1 MSRVAD
7 ALRRAVQPGEPEELL
22 RDDSHPWGE
31 DLPETEEQAA
41 EEFASVGVFRSSD
54 SLGDLS
60 VGPLVAAPVAAVA
73 AVAPL
78 VAHEP
83 AAAAGK
89 VRGAGPAGDA
99 VHGQL
104 AALVERVFLPV
115 TTDPIRSVAFAGIG
129 LDGESGSVAAGV
141 AELLFK
147 QTTATICVVDAN
159 FASPSIH
166 QRFGLPNTRGLME
179 AFASGGPL
187 VDAARQVQRNLW
199 AVPAGSVGGRPSF
212 STTEAQVRMAQFL
225 ARFDHVLIHME
236 PLTTNGDATG
246 VSRLADGVILVLSAG
261 KTRKEA
267 ARRAAQ
273 RLRDTGVSV
282 VGAVLTDR
290 RFPIPDVIYRRL

>member
-7 ALRRAVQPGEPEELL
+7 ALRRVVQPGEPEELL

-41 EEFASVGVFRSSD
+41 EEFASVGVIRPID
-54 SLGDLS
+54 SFSDLS
-60 VGPLVAAPVAAVA
+60 VGPLVVAPAAPVA
-73 AVAPL
+73 PI

-83 AAAAGK
+83 AAAGK
-89 VRGAGPAGDA
+89 VRGAGSAGDV
-99 VHGQL
+99 VHSQL

-273 RLRDTGVSV
+273 RLRETGVSV

-290 RFPIPDVIYRRL
+290 RFPIPEVIYRRL